1 MNAPTNV
8 FAGLRPEVRAALSA
22 MRISDPTPIQAQALP
37 AMLSGRD
44 VIGQARTGSG
54 KTLAFVLPIVE
65 RCDPRARTVQALV
78 VVPTREL
85 AVQVGDVVARLA
97 PARGLKHLLL
107 YGGRSLLPEQKALR
121 TGAQIVVG
129 TPGRLLDHLRQGNLS
144 LRDLRI
150 LVLDEGDEMLD
161 RGFAPDVERIL
172 ALTPTDRQTA
182 LFSATVPEWVMGTA
196 AKHLREP
203 AHARVDRDVD
213 TPPEIEHVV
222 YEVDPSAKM
231 DALRELL
238 DARGDAPMLVF
249 GRTKHGVKKLAKQ
262 LAALGYPA
270 EALQGNMSQN
280 ARERVMASFRS
291 GELPILLATNV
302 AARGIDV
309 DGIERVIN
317 YELPES
323 AELFT
328 HRSGRTGRMGQQ
340 GEVITFV
347 TPEEEAKWRQM
358 ERGLGR
364 RLPRRAWGGGPT
376 RVVASGAAPTNG
388 RSAPASGRPAP
399 AAGRPTPAAGRPTPA
414 SGRPTPPGPGT
425 RPSRFDT
432 PRREAPAPRERSAP
446 HAPAHGP
453 ALPRSGGRPRP
464 FASLPAVRRDARP
477 SGAEAPRGDRQS
489 QLERFFDRSAPLSPR
504 PEGLGGRRPWRNR
517 RPGGGQRPPGAAPAR
532 PSGAPASRGS
542 GRGSGSAPA

>member
-1 MNAPTNV
+1 MNTLTNV
-8 FAGLRPEVRAALSA
+8 FAGLRPEVRAALAA
-22 MRISDPTPIQAQALP
+22 MNITEPTPIQVQALP
-37 AMLSGRD
+37 AMLAGRD

-65 RCDPRARTVQALV
+65 RCDPRSRAVQALV

-97 PARGLKHLLL
+97 PARGLKQLLL
-107 YGGRSLLPEQKALR
+107 YGGRSLLPEQKALQV
-121 TGAQIVVG
+121 GAQIVVG

-172 ALTPTDRQTA
+172 ALTPAGRQTA
-182 LFSATVPEWVMGTA
+182 LFSATVPEWVMSTA

-203 AHARVDRDVD
+203 AHSRVDRDVD

-222 YEVDPSAKM
+222 YELDAGAKM
-231 DALRELL
+231 AALQELL
-238 DARGDAPMLVF
+238 DARGDAPMIVF

-309 DGIERVIN
+309 GGVERVIN

-340 GEVITFV
+340 GEVITFI
-347 TPEEEAKWRQM
+347 TPDDEPKWRQM

-364 RLPRRAWGGGPT
+364 RLPRRSWGGGPARAASVAPASAASGSPNGRPVAGRDGTDRAT
-376 RVVASGAAPTNG
+376 RDQASAGRRPASHVPARPAPGTQSGVGPRPGGATRREHGPAGRSGHGAAPT
-388 RSAPASGRPAP
+388 RP
-399 AAGRPTPAAGRPTPA
+399 GGWT
-414 SGRPTPPGPGT
+414 
-425 RPSRFDT
+425 
-432 PRREAPAPRERSAP
+432 
-446 HAPAHGP
+446 
-453 ALPRSGGRPRP
+453 RSGGAAQGRRG
-464 FASLPAVRRDARP
+464 AHPAA
-477 SGAEAPRGDRQS
+477 AEAPRGDRTTQLDRYFERQS
-489 QLERFFDRSAPLSPR
+489 ALSPR
-504 PEGLGGRRPWRNR
+504 PEAPAGPRPWRNR
-517 RPGGGQRPPGAAPAR
+517 RRRGGQRPPAAAGAR
-532 PSGAPASRGS
+532 PSAAPASRGS
-542 GRGSGSAPA
+542 GRGSGSASA